1 MPNKLVKFTGRKP
14 PAAGMGRRKGSR
26 NKVTGLLK
34 TAILEAAAIVGSD
47 GKGEGGL
54 VGYCRFLA
62 CNEPRAFAQLLGKV
76 LPMQVSGDD
85 DGSVTFR
92 IDYES
97 ERTNSVGG
105 HAALSFSPRRGARN
119 MNVG

>member
-1 MPNKLVKFTGRKP
+1 MSNKLVKFTGRKP

-34 TAILEAAAIVGSD
+34 TAILEAAANAGSD

-62 CNEPRAFAQLLGKV
+62 RNEPRAFALLLGKV
-76 LPMQVSGDD
+76 LPLQVTGDYD
-85 DGSVTFR
+85 DGALTFH
-92 IDYES
+92 IVYEGA
-97 ERTNSVGG
+97 RLDGG
-105 HAALSFSPRRGARN
+105 AALPSNSPSMTQR
-119 MNVG
+119 

>member
-1 MPNKLVKFTGRKP
+1 
-14 PAAGMGRRKGSR
+14 MGRRKGSR

-47 GKGEGGL
+47 GKGKDGL

-76 LPMQVSGDD
+76 LPLQVTGDD
-85 DGSVTFR
+85 DDGALTFR
-92 IDYES
+92 IVYLTDLPRSGDYVCEAIDPS
-97 ERTNSVGG
+97 K
-105 HAALSFSPRRGARN
+105 AAPPQDLPTLLDSPT
-119 MNVG
+119 